1 MVSYDPYPPSP
12 KGLNMAKHY
21 TQEDFDKLTKRYA
34 ITEDPDDLGCVPT
47 VTKKADMNTLQKD
60 REKLRKKSES
70 EKEQSSC
77 ITLWKWYQEK
87 SRR

>member
-1 MVSYDPYPPSP
+1 
-12 KGLNMAKHY
+12 MAKHY